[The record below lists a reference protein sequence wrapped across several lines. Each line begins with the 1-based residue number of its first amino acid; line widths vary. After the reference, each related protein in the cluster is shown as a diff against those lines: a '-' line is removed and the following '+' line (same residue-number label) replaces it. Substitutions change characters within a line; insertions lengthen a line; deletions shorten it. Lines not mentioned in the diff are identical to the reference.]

1 MKNTQRTTRFWRGA
15 GALLLASSVALAG
28 CDTDELLEVED
39 PDTVNP
45 GTLEDP
51 ELIDIVVAG
60 AVGEFT
66 AAFSGGESY
75 LTVSALMSDELF
87 ASGSFTTRIATDR
100 REQFTAQNGNT
111 SDGTYVDLQQAR
123 RALKDAALDVEE
135 VLGTGDDAYGRLKGL
150 EGYTY
155 LAFAEGYCSG
165 VPISNVNPETAEF
178 EFGMPTTTT
187 ELLTEAVAIFD
198 AAINS
203 GGAYADLGAIGKGR
217 ALVNQGQYA
226 AAATAVAN
234 VPTDFVYHVE
244 HSDNAQ
250 TNSIFALQGNGRYSM
265 SDMEGGAMNGLPF
278 RSANDPRVQ
287 WYEDPAGGFDANFP
301 LYVSEKYTSFG
312 APVPIASGIEARLI
326 EAEAALAGGQPGNMI
341 TILNDLRSQ
350 VDDLMAVVQPD
361 YTNED
366 GLTLDPL
373 VDPGSDDARVDLL
386 FQERGFWLF
395 LTGTR
400 LGDLRRLVRDYGRS
414 QDEVYPSG
422 AYVQGGD
429 HGGDV
434 VFEIDFDEENNN
446 PNYTTANCDVTTV
459 N

>member
-1 MKNTQRTTRFWRGA
+1 
-15 GALLLASSVALAG
+15 LASSVALAG

-178 EFGMPTTTT
+178 EFGMPTTTN

-429 HGGDV
+429 HGVDV
-434 VFEIDFDEENNN
+434 VFEIDFDEENN

>member
-1 MKNTQRTTRFWRGA
+1 MNRIPTKTRFWRGA
-15 GALLLASSVALAG
+15 GALLMASSVALAG

-39 PDTVNP
+39 PDRVSE

-51 ELIDIVVAG
+51 DLIDIVVAG
-60 AVGEFT
+60 AIGDFT

-75 LTVSALMSDELF
+75 VTVTGLMSDELF

-111 SDGTYVDLQQAR
+111 SDGTYIDLQVAR
-123 RALKDAALDVEE
+123 RALTNAADDVAEF
-135 VLGTGDDAYGRLKGL
+135 LGTDDDAYSRLKGL

-165 VPISNVNPETAEF
+165 VPISSLDPETSEPVY
-178 EFGMPTTTT
+178 GSPTTTN
-187 ELLTEAVAIFD
+187 ELLTDAVAIFD
-198 AAINS
+198 DAIAS
-203 GGAYADLGAIGKGR
+203 GGAFADLAAVGKGR

-226 AAATAVAN
+226 AAATAVAG
-234 VPTDFVYHVE
+234 VATDFVYHVE

-250 TNSIFALQGNGRYSM
+250 TNAIFALQGNGRYSI
-265 SDMEGGAMNGLPF
+265 SDMEGGALNGLDF

-287 WYEDPAGGFDANFP
+287 WFEDPAGGFDANFP
-301 LYVSEKYTSFG
+301 LFVSEKYNAFA

-326 EAEAALAGGQPGNMI
+326 EAEAALAGGQPGDMV

-373 VDPGSDDARVDLL
+373 VDPGTEEARVDLL
-386 FQERGFWLF
+386 FRERGFWLF

-400 LGDLRRLVRDYGRS
+400 LGDLRRLVRDYGRAAE
-414 QDEVYPSG
+414 EVYPSG
-422 AYVQGGD
+422 TYVQGGN
-429 HGGDV
+429 HGVDV
-434 VFEIDFDEENNN
+434 VFEIDFDETNN
-446 PNYTTANCDVTTV
+446 PNYTTASCDVTTV